1 LTCVTLAY
9 YESLAAELALPA
21 AELPKLVEGAQNIR
35 INAPSQRGVTL
46 HSFDIKPKAN

>member
-1 LTCVTLAY
+1 V
-9 YESLAAELALPA
+9 EI
-21 AELPKLVEGAQNIR
+21 KLVEGVQNIR